1 LLWGCGKQAAERE
14 EQDDQ
19 KDGPFGR
26 DTLGDELGEYAAVTV
41 PGKNETETQDR
52 EEEKTR
58 KNRKEVKKR
67 C

>member
-1 LLWGCGKQAAERE
+1 MLWGCGKQAAERE

-26 DTLGDELGEYAAVTV
+26 DTLGDELAEEAAVTAY
-41 PGKNETETQDR
+41 GKSEAETVDR

-58 KNRKEVKKR
+58 KNRKEIKKR